1 MAEDVKQETAVVMDD
16 EDIKATIKAEV
27 ERVKNNFK
35 DLMSTYNEKQQAQAK
50 VVEEYN
56 KVIRDIE
63 AEQNRL
69 QGEARLLSTM
79 ASKYGVEV
87 NFDVE

>member
-16 EDIKATIKAEV
+16 EDVKATIKAEV
-27 ERVKNNFK
+27 ERVKKNFK
-35 DLMSTYNEKQQAQAK
+35 DLISTYNEKQQAQAK

-56 KVIRDIE
+56 KVVKDIE

>member
-16 EDIKATIKAEV
+16 EDVKATIKAEV

-35 DLMSTYNEKQQAQAK
+35 DLISTYNEKQQAQAK
-50 VVEEYN
+50 IVEEYN
-56 KVIRDIE
+56 KVVKDIE